1 LLYTCIITLTTIAW
15 QRPLM
20 IGPSSSCTEVTVTKQ
35 KDPEA
40 KETSPAHGMYM
51 PLEELPVADPAVL

>member
-20 IGPSSSCTEVTVTKQ
+20 IGRNGSCTQFTVTKQ

-40 KETSPAHGMYM
+40 KDTTLECSMHM
-51 PLEELPVADPAVL
+51 PREDLPVADPAVL

>member
-1 LLYTCIITLTTIAW
+1 
-15 QRPLM
+15 M